1 MRQVTVKRNT
11 LETEIELELNLD
23 GSGRAEINTG
33 IGFLDHMLTLFAFHG
48 KFDLKI
54 KCKGDL
60 YSDTHH
66 TAEDIG
72 IALGQAFT
80 KALGDKKGI
89 ERYGYMYLPM
99 DETLTR
105 LVVDLGGR
113 PYLVYKLIFKRDSIG
128 TMATEDFK
136 EFFLGF
142 ANNCLCNLHVEL
154 LYGDNDHHKIEA
166 VFKAFGRV
174 MKKAVEIT
182 SDSLQSTKGVL

>member
-1 MRQVTVKRNT
+1 MRQVKIVRNT
-11 LETEIELELNLD
+11 LETEVELELNLD
-23 GSGRAEINTG
+23 GSGRADIDTG

-54 KCKGDL
+54 HCKGDL

-72 IALGQAFT
+72 IVLGQGIR
-80 KALGDKKGI
+80 KAIGDKKGI
-89 ERYGYMYLPM
+89 DRYGYMYLPM
-99 DETLTR
+99 DESLVR

-113 PYLVYKLIFKRDSIG
+113 PYLVYNLTFKRDNIG

-142 ANNCLCNLHVEL
+142 ANNCLCNLHIDL
-154 LYGDNDHHKIEA
+154 LYGENDHHKIEA
-166 VFKAFGRV
+166 VFKAFARA

-182 SDSLQSTKGVL
+182 SEDLQSTKGVL